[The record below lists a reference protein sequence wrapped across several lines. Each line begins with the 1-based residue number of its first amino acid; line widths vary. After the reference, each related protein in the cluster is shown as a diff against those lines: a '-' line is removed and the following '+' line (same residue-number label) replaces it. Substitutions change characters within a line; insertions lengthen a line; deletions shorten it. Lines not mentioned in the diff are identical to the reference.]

1 MKDEYYIRDGD
12 TLDTLYLV
20 DREANLIKMVGSK
33 IGSFSL
39 SWPLRDYLPE
49 GFVRVEVVEEDGSVV
64 RVRRGG
70 ESGYRCSAG
79 VRLPHSPMTVP

>member
-20 DREANLIKMVGSK
+20 DREAGLIKMVGSK

-49 GFVRVEVVEEDGSVV
+49 SFVRVEVVEEDGSIVK
-64 RVRRGG
+64 VRRGVSQG
-70 ESGYRCSAG
+70 TAAAPGFD
-79 VRLPHSPMTVP
+79 SPTLQ